1 MFGWLFPRSP
11 LAPVEKAWTETH
23 LLGLARHLGLAH
35 LQTASVSLPDQ
46 IALLSTDDDG
56 LADATRIL
64 TRLCETAQ
72 LRSTPCE
79 VQVVATRCATPTTT
93 TVSNVV
99 KIPDGLLRNPYA
111 VAAALVRELS
121 FQQLPSEWQTQP
133 NQRQTLWLADLTAIC
148 LGWGVI
154 LAHPL
159 SDALPEAAGGAC
171 SCAGNQP
178 GHYLPARMI
187 GYGLAL
193 FTLVRD
199 ELAPAWRQQLRP
211 DALTVFDRA
220 RSYLRRTHDTLFT
233 RESAAQ
239 PSDTRST
246 EQLVHQLA
254 TGSPSARIAAL
265 WALREEAHVAVAL
278 PLVTRCLHDRIP
290 VLREEAARTLA
301 CYGAAATP
309 ALPTLIDLL
318 HDSHYA
324 IRAAATRAV
333 GQSGARTEL
342 ALEQLTCLLD
352 DEEPL
357 VVRHAAEALAPWG
370 PAGQSAIPAVLAALR
385 GAMIRCDHGLIE
397 ILTHTLYALDPDP
410 TTRVMEFF
418 DEDPELRDQVVHWIV
433 DALGT
438 ESEPGLA

>member
-11 LAPVEKAWTETH
+11 LAPAEKAWTETH
-23 LLGLARHLGLAH
+23 LLGLARHLGLAR
-35 LQTASVSLPDQ
+35 LQTTSVPLPDQ

-56 LADATRIL
+56 LADPPRK
-64 TRLCETAQ
+64 
-72 LRSTPCE
+72 LRSTPRE
-79 VQVVATRCATPTTT
+79 VQVVATRCATQAITTAGD
-93 TVSNVV
+93 VV
-99 KIPDGLLRNPYA
+99 KIPEGLLGNPYA
-111 VAAALVRELS
+111 VAAAMVRELS
-121 FQQLPSEWQTQP
+121 FQQLPAQWQTQP

-171 SCAGNQP
+171 SCAGNHP

-187 GYGLAL
+187 GYALAL
-193 FTLVRD
+193 ITLVRD
-199 ELAPAWRQQLRP
+199 ETAPDWRPQLRP
-211 DALTVFDRA
+211 DALAVFDRA

-239 PSDTRST
+239 PSDTQNT

-254 TGSPSARIAAL
+254 TGSPSARVAAL
-265 WALREEAHVAVAL
+265 WALRDESHVAVAL
-278 PLVTRCLHDRIP
+278 PPVTRCLHDRIP

-309 ALPTLIDLL
+309 ALPALIDLL
-318 HDSHYA
+318 HDSQYS
-324 IRAAATRAV
+324 IRAAAALAV
-333 GQSGARTEL
+333 GQSGARSEL
-342 ALEQLTCLLD
+342 ALEQLTYLLD
-352 DEEPL
+352 DPEPL

-370 PAGQSAIPAVLAALR
+370 PDAQIAIPAVLAALR
-385 GAMIRCDHGLIE
+385 GAMIRCDHALIE

-418 DEDPELRDQVVHWIV
+418 DEDPELREQVVHWIV
-433 DALGT
+433 DALG
-438 ESEPGLA
+438 EQGDRGLA